1 MKYYRLCPTE
11 GLLKIIHQ
19 IILFLAVLF
28 TIDLDSC
35 IVIIRN
41 VPSQVC
47 TQCGETYYSTEVMQ
61 QLYKIADSVR
71 NSMTEIAVINYHSA
85 A

>member
-1 MKYYRLCPTE
+1 MMTNCTFCKGDL
-11 GLLKIIHQ
+11 Q
-19 IILFLAVLF
+19 DVLTTF

-71 NSMTEIAVINYHSA
+71 NSMTEIAAVNLILQEVSRLFRR
-85 A
+85 